1 MIDHVSIA
9 VRDLDRAA
17 RFYETVLGAIGYG
30 KLEVRPATVGFGK
43 AYPEFWINLRASMG
57 EIAKIAAR
65 MWGCACAPRNWSTP
79 SMRPRSPPA
88 APPMARRACDR
99 STVTV
104 ITPASSA
111 IPTATASKL

>member
-43 AYPEFWINLRASMG
+43 AYPEFWINLRPSMG
-57 EIAKIAAR
+57 EIANDCGSHVGLRVRTRGTGRRIPCGR
-65 MWGCACAPRNWSTP
+65 
-79 SMRPRSPPA
+79 
-88 APPMARRACDR
+88 ARRRRHLRRRAGL
-99 STVTV
+99 
-104 ITPASSA
+104 A
-111 IPTATASKL
+111 TATR